1 MKVKKTLADAV
12 RTRNLFLFLR
22 LNSGLSLLQVANAC
36 GLSTMQVCDFE
47 NRKRGTMGYALLALA
62 TFFNVPCQALLDNDF
77 TVLPDHHLSQS
88 ARNALQDSIC
98 PLSETTTQN
107 AEAKGMEVL

>member
-22 LNSGLSLLQVANAC
+22 LSSGLSLLQVANAC

-62 TFFNVPCQALLDNDF
+62 SFFNVPCQALLDNDF
-77 TVLPDHHLSQS
+77 TVLPDHLSQS
-88 ARNALQDSIC
+88 ARIALQDTIC
-98 PLSETTTQN
+98 PLSETMTGNT
-107 AEAKGMEVL
+107 ETKGEEVL